1 MSIMF
6 LLKETYK
13 MKKRQIGTMPIKI
26 TPLIFGGNV
35 FGWTADET
43 TSFRLMD
50 EFLDNGF
57 ETIDTANSYSSWV
70 PGNKGG
76 ESEKIIGKWLK
87 KSGKRDETILITK
100 VGWDITP
107 ERKGLDQKSIMEEV
121 EKSLKNLQTDYID
134 IYLSHKDDPNTPV
147 EETLEA
153 YDKLIK
159 QGKVR
164 QIGASNFYKDRLEES
179 IKTSREKKLYEYKV
193 IQPKYNLVDRQ
204 FELSDAAIAQEY
216 ELGVITYSS
225 LASGFLSG
233 KYKSENDFDKSVRGH
248 GMKKYIND
256 RGFAVLA
263 ALEKI
268 SKKHG
273 TAYSTVALAWLLH
286 KPSVTA
292 PIASA
297 TDSAQLK
304 ELMAAVSLNLSEEDM
319 NVLDASGRSS
329 S

>member
-1 MSIMF
+1 
-6 LLKETYK
+6 
-13 MKKRQIGTMPIKI
+13 MKKKQIGTMPIEI

-35 FGWTADET
+35 FGWTADEA
-43 TSFRLMD
+43 TSFRLLD

-70 PGNKGG
+70 PGNEGG

-87 KSGKRDETILITK
+87 KSGKREEIILITK
-100 VGWDITP
+100 VGWDISP
-107 ERKGLDQKSIMEEV
+107 ERKGLDRKSILEEV

-153 YDKLIK
+153 FDKLIK

-164 QIGASNFYKDRLEES
+164 QIGASNFYKDRLVES
-179 IKTSREKKLYEYKV
+179 IKTSRLNKLYEYKV
-193 IQPKYNLVDRQ
+193 IQPKYNLFDRE
-204 FELSDAAIAQEY
+204 FETTDADIAQEY

-233 KYKSENDFDKSVRGH
+233 KYKSESDFNKSARGH
-248 GMKKYIND
+248 GMKKYMND
-256 RGFAVLA
+256 KGFAILN

-268 SKKHG
+268 SQKHN
-273 TAYSTVALAWLLH
+273 TSYSTVALAWLLH
-286 KPSVTA
+286 KPAVTA

-304 ELMAAVSLNLSEEDM
+304 ELMAAVSLNLSDEDM
-319 NVLDASGRSS
+319 RILNESGRKSG
-329 S
+329 